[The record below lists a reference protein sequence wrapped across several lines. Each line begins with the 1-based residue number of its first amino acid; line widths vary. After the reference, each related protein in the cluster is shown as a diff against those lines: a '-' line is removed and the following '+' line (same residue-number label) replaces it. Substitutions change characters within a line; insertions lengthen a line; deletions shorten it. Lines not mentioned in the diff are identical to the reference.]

1 MSGGD
6 SVNRRT
12 LWFVEGGVRQRVV
25 EVRRYDHA
33 RRRILVVAEPNRV
46 PRWINLGKPRT
57 ESP

>member
-1 MSGGD
+1 
-6 SVNRRT
+6 VNGRT